1 MNNGNPPPPMMMMMP
16 TNGGNVQQYP
26 NAPMP
31 GGQMIVETKEEK
43 IDKKS
48 KKWQKL
54 NNKKYNEK
62 RTFGFVDPNKTEMPP
77 EHLRKIM
84 RDHGDLS
91 ARKFQTDKRV
101 YLGALKYLPHA
112 IYKLLENMP
121 IQIYI
126 TLLTSV

>member
-1 MNNGNPPPPMMMMMP
+1 MNNGNPPPPMMMMMMP

-112 IYKLLENMP
+112 IY
-121 IQIYI
+121 
-126 TLLTSV
+126 